1 MKSYAA
7 VDSIEGSYVRCELEM
22 LDINESRNIAF
33 YDKEEYLMVNI
44 PLDKVCQAVD
54 NVTEQDILIVEHE
67 AGVVISVYGR
77 DDAELQRRM
86 EEYREMKQG

>member
-67 AGVVISVYGR
+67 AGVVISVCGR